1 MAHITQETK
10 KEIVKEIKKILKEKD
25 LNIKMTASVRDYR
38 CLYIK
43 LKNDQFKNE
52 DEEYETLR
60 RQNEIDYSISSEQV
74 TGFPRSTNLK
84 TLALYK
90 EINEIIRKVGK
101 YYNNSDCMTDYFD
114 VAFYYYCELV

>member
-25 LNIKMTASVRDYR
+25 LNIKMTASVKDYR
-38 CLYIK
+38 ALYIK

-52 DEEYETLR
+52 CEEYETLR
-60 RQNEIDYSISSEQV
+60 RQNKIDYSISSEQV
-74 TGFPRSTNLK
+74 TYFPRSTNLK

>member
-1 MAHITQETK
+1 MAYITQETK
-10 KEIVKEIKKILKEKD
+10 KEIVKEIKKFLKDQD
-25 LNIKMTASVRDYR
+25 LNIKMTASIYNYR

-60 RQNEIDYSISSEQV
+60 KQNQIDYTISSEQV
-74 TGFPRSTNLK
+74 TCFPGSTNLK

-90 EINEIIRKVGK
+90 EIDKIIRKVGN
-101 YYNNSDCMTDYFD
+101 YYNNNDIMTDYFD
-114 VAFYYYCELV
+114 VAFYYYCVLV

>member
-25 LNIKMTASVRDYR
+25 LNIKMTASVKDYR
-38 CLYIK
+38 ALYIK

-52 DEEYETLR
+52 CEEYETLR
-60 RQNEIDYSISSEQV
+60 RQNKIDYSISSKQV
-74 TGFPRSTNLK
+74 TYFPRSTNLK

-90 EINEIIRKVGK
+90 EINEIIKKVGN
-101 YYNNSDCMTDYFD
+101 YYNNNDIMTDYFD
-114 VAFYYYCELV
+114 VAFYYDCILV